1 MALAVTAC
9 RAVIWRRVRHK
20 DQMPVIT
27 PYLIVLSGE
36 EESVLMAR
44 ARSVR
49 SQYRDR
55 LRARIV
61 LAAAAAKTNAAIAVE
76 VGVHVDTV
84 RKWRRRFAAGRLG
97 GLKDA
102 PRTGR
107 PPVFTAA
114 DRAEA
119 VALACALPAE
129 SGVPLSRWSC
139 PELARELAARCQITA
154 SASTIR
160 RWLAGDAL
168 KPWQHRSWISVRDP
182 EFAAKAARVLDLYAG
197 IWDGAPLG
205 EGDYVICADEKTSI
219 QARCRCHPTLPPGK
233 ARAMRVQ
240 HDYKRRGA
248 LAYLAAWDTHRGQ
261 VTGRCEHT
269 TGIDPFSRLV
279 RQVMTAEPYAS
290 ADRVFWITDNGSSHR
305 GAASVKRMTKAWPN
319 AHLIHLPVHASWLDQ
334 AEIYFSVIQRKVIS
348 PNDFTSLDQIRNRL
362 AAFETRYNAIAR
374 PFNWKFTRTDL
385 NDLLH
390 RIDAHNKTQ
399 PHALAA

>member
-1 MALAVTAC
+1 M
-9 RAVIWRRVRHK
+9 RV
-20 DQMPVIT
+20 MSPS
-27 PYLIVLSGE
+27 LIVLSGE
-36 EESVLMAR
+36 EEAVLAAR

-49 SQYRDR
+49 GGYRDR
-55 LRARIV
+55 LRAQIV
-61 LAAAAAKTNAAIAVE
+61 LAAAAGKTNAAIAAE

-84 RKWRRRFAAGRLG
+84 RKWRRRFAAARLP

-102 PRTGR
+102 PRSGR

-114 DRAEA
+114 DRAE
-119 VALACALPAE
+119 VIALACALPAE
-129 SGVPLSRWSC
+129 SGVPLSKWSC
-139 PELARELAARCQITA
+139 PELARELAARCQIA
-154 SASTIR
+154 VSASTIR

-182 EFAAKAARVLDLYAG
+182 EFAAKAARVLDLYAR

-205 EGDYVICADEKTSI
+205 SNDHVICADEKTSI

-233 ARAMRVQ
+233 ARAMRVE
-240 HDYKRRGA
+240 HDYRRGGA
-248 LAYLAAWDTHRGQ
+248 LAYLAAWDVHRGR

-269 TGIDPFSRLV
+269 TGIAPFARLAG
-279 RQVMTAEPYAS
+279 QVMTTEPYAS
-290 ADRVFWITDNGSSHR
+290 ADRVFWIVDNGSSHR
-305 GAASVKRMTKAWPN
+305 GAASIKRMSNTWPN

-334 AEIYFSVIQRKVIS
+334 AEIYFSIVQRKVVT
-348 PNDFTSLDQIRNRL
+348 PNDFTDLGQIRDRL

-385 NDLLH
+385 DDLLH
-390 RIDAHNKTQ
+390 RIDAHEKTQ